1 MIVGANTGKCLR
13 ASNYDGAPV
22 EVTTCT
28 GGSDQEWKFDPE
40 GAISLYNHTKCMD
53 VSVTFANRIR
63 QSFLLTLP
71 RSLAAPMVRTRMAL
85 RFRFGTSYTKA
96 QTEGSV
102 TQNTVT

>member
-40 GAISLYNHTKCMD
+40 GAISLYNHTKRMD
-53 VSVTFANRIR
+53 V
-63 QSFLLTLP
+63 
-71 RSLAAPMVRTRMAL
+71 
-85 RFRFGTSYTKA
+85 
-96 QTEGSV
+96 
-102 TQNTVT
+102 